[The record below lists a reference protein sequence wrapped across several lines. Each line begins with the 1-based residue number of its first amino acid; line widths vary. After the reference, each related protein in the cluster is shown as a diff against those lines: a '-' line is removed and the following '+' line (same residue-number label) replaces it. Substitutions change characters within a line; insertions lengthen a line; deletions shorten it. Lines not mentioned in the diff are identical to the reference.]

1 MLFELDQ
8 VTYSRAGTVVLRDVT
23 VRLPVGA
30 SSVVGPSGSGK
41 STLLRLLNRLADPD
55 TGAVVYEGKDVR
67 ELDPLALRR
76 EVSLVPQLPA
86 LVDGTVHDNVA
97 YGPRLAGHSFDTR
110 SCLELAGLDPA
121 FEDRDAAK
129 LSVGEQQRVM
139 LARALALEPR
149 VLLLDEP
156 TSALDQAARD
166 AIEGTLRGLRAKTAI
181 SVVLVTHDLQ
191 QARRLADYVV
201 RIDAGRMIA
210 QGPAEELL
218 ADAGDEPAIAAS
230 EDAR

>member
-8 VTYSRAGTVVLRDVT
+8 VTYSRAGKIVLRDVT

-41 STLLRLLNRLADPD
+41 STLLRLLNRLADPE
-55 TGAVVYEGKDVR
+55 TGTVVYEGKDVR

-86 LVDGTVHDNVA
+86 LVEGTVHDNVA
-97 YGPRLAGHSFDTR
+97 YGPRLAGHSFDAR
-110 SCLELAGLDPA
+110 SCLELAGLDPD
-121 FEDRDAAK
+121 FENRDAAK

-156 TSALDQAARD
+156 TSALDRAARD
-166 AIEGTLRGLRAKTAI
+166 AVEGTLRRLRAKTAI
-181 SVVLVTHDLQ
+181 SLVLVTHDLEQ
-191 QARRLADYVV
+191 SRRLADHVV
-201 RIDAGRMIA
+201 QVDAGRVIA

-218 ADAGDEPAIAAS
+218 AAQEDPAVALA
-230 EDAR
+230 EEAT

>member
-1 MLFELDQ
+1 VLFELDQ
-8 VTYSRAGTVVLRDVT
+8 VSYTRSGKLVLRDLGA
-23 VRLPVGA
+23 RLPVGA

-55 TGAVVYEGKDVR
+55 SGTVVYEGKDVR
-67 ELDPLALRR
+67 EYDPLALRR

-86 LVDGTVHDNVA
+86 LIEGTVHDNVA
-97 YGPRLAGHSFDTR
+97 YGPRLAGHSFDAR
-110 SCLELAGLDPA
+110 SCLELAGLDPD
-121 FEDRDAAK
+121 FETRDSAK

-156 TSALDQAARD
+156 TSALDRSARD
-166 AIEGTLRGLRAKTAI
+166 AVEATLRGLRTRTAI
-181 SVVLVTHDLQ
+181 STVVVTHDME

-201 RIDAGRMIA
+201 RIDAGRVEA
-210 QGPAEELL
+210 QGTAEEMLSDDL
-218 ADAGDEPAIAAS
+218 DPAVAAA
-230 EDAR
+230 EDAT